1 MKPTDRRQFLGLAGK
16 WALGAVAVPTLSA
29 FLSGCETMGQVAQV
43 GSSIATSTGL
53 INQQQG
59 QSLTRSAKAVGK
71 TFQDITPE
79 QEYYIGRTVGAVILQ
94 KYQPYA
100 EPAATRYVNLL
111 GQTVA
116 RASARPETFGGY
128 HFLVLDSDEINAF
141 AAPGGLIFTTRG
153 LLRCCQSEDAAA
165 AVLAHEVAH
174 VQLQHGLRAIRA
186 SRITS
191 ALTIIGAESAKTLG
205 GQDLANLTSAFED
218 SVSDIIGT
226 LVNSGYSKSQEYDAD
241 AAAVA
246 TLRNVGYAPSGLTDM
261 LTVMAERLEPGGL
274 DFAKTHPSPA
284 SRIQKLQSLVSGTRP
299 ATPSKARQAR
309 FQAAMRSV

>member
-1 MKPTDRRQFLGLAGK
+1 MKPTDRREFLGLAGK
-16 WALGAVAVPTLSA
+16 WTLGALAVPAFSA
-29 FLSGCETMGQVAQV
+29 ILSGCESMGEVAKL
-43 GSSIATSTGL
+43 GSNIATSTGFMTE
-53 INQQQG
+53 QQG
-59 QSLTRSAKAVGK
+59 QSLTRSADAVGK

-94 KYQPYA
+94 KYQPYT

-128 HFLVLDSDEINAF
+128 HFLILDSDEINAF

-153 LLRCCQSEDAAA
+153 LLRCCRSEDAAA

-191 ALTIIGAESAKTLG
+191 ALTVLGAESAKTMG
-205 GQDLANLTSAFED
+205 GQDLANLTSVFED
-218 SVSDIIGT
+218 SVSDIIET
-226 LVNSGYSKSQEYDAD
+226 LVNSGYSKSQEYASD

-246 TLRNVGYAPSGLTDM
+246 TLRNVGYNPNGLTDM
-261 LTVMAERLEPGGL
+261 LSIMSRQLKSGGL
-274 DFAKTHPSPA
+274 DFAKTHPSPED
-284 SRIQKLQSLVSGTRP
+284 RIERIKSLVSGFGP
-299 ATPSKARQAR
+299 VNAPQARQSR
-309 FQAAMRSV
+309 FEAAMQNV